1 MLESPFNKVASLQAC
16 IFIKK
21 RLQHRRLS
29 VNIAKFLR
37 TPLYISVHLQTTAS
51 VFLKSKL
58 QIM

>member
-1 MLESPFNKVASLQAC
+1 MLESLFNKDASLQVC
-16 IFIKK
+16 TFIKN
-21 RLQHRRLS
+21 RLQRRCFP

-37 TPLYISVHLQTTAS
+37 TRTSEVHLRTTAS